1 MPTPKPITIVGGGLA
16 GLALGIALRQRGVP
30 TTMWEAGAYP
40 RHRVCGEFIS
50 GRGLDVIERLGL
62 REKLLA
68 AGAREAENAAFFTGK
83 LGSPALPLPQRA
95 LCISRHSLDA
105 LLAREF
111 ASLGGELREQAR
123 WRDGKFCEGVVRAT
137 GRRIEPVV
145 GGWRWFGLKAHVR
158 GVTLTAD
165 LEMHFGSD
173 RYVGLCRLDGG
184 VVNVCGLFRSATPV
198 PDLPLR
204 RAEWLRGEP
213 GTPLHHRLTGA
224 EFDEASFSTVAGLS
238 LRARRALDVDEC
250 CIGDALTMIPPV
262 TGNGMSIAFESAEIA
277 SEPLANF
284 SAGRRTW
291 TDVQHEIAQRCD
303 ATFAR
308 RLRWAAWLQSLLFK
322 RFSASALVW
331 AAPRWRWMWDELF
344 AATR

>member
-1 MPTPKPITIVGGGLA
+1 MLTPKSITIVGGGLA
-16 GLALGIALRQRGVP
+16 GLALGLALRQRGAPV
-30 TTMWEAGAYP
+30 TVWEAGAYP

-50 GRGLDVIERLGL
+50 GRGLDVLERLGL

-68 AGAREAENAAFFTGK
+68 AGAREAESAAFFTAK
-83 LGSPALPLPQRA
+83 LSSPALSLPQRA
-95 LCISRHSLDA
+95 LCISRHELDA

-111 ASLGGELREQAR
+111 ASLGGELREQSR
-123 WRDGKFCEGVVRAT
+123 WRDGKFSEGVVRAT

-145 GGWRWFGLKAHVR
+145 DGWRWFGLKAHAR

-165 LEMHFGSD
+165 LEMHFGANS
-173 RYVGLCRLDGG
+173 YVGLCRLNGG

-204 RAEWLRGEP
+204 RAEWLCGKP
-213 GTPLHHRLTGA
+213 GSPLHHRLAGA
-224 EFDEASFSTVAGLS
+224 EFDETSFTAVAGLS
-238 LRARRALDVDEC
+238 LGARRASDADEC

-277 SEPLANF
+277 AEPLAEF
-284 SAGRRTW
+284 SVGRRTW
-291 TDVQHEIAQRCD
+291 TDFQHEIARRCD
-303 ATFAR
+303 QTFAR
-308 RLRWAAWLQSLLFK
+308 RLRWAARLQSLLFH
-322 RFSASALVW
+322 RSCASALVW
-331 AAPRWRWMWDELF
+331 TAPRWRWMWNGLF